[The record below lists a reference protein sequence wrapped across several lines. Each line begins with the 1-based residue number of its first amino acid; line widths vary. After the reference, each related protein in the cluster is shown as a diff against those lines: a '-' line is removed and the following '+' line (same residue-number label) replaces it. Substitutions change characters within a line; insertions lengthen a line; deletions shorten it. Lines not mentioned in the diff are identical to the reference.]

1 MDYFDKGPLLIIAD
15 IFSIVTILSC
25 LVVKV
30 PQIKIIRENESAT
43 GKSLKITN
51 EKKTLIFLYFS
62 GISLIGLTLE
72 LFSYTVM
79 MCYNYA
85 NGYSILSYMEY
96 PILLVQEYV
105 LILMVLKY
113 TDMLNTKSY
122 IGAGIYVGV
131 LGGFLSKALPK
142 SILFTLVVSTLNFKN

>member
-1 MDYFDKGPLLIIAD
+1 M
-15 IFSIVTILSC
+15 
-25 LVVKV
+25 
-30 PQIKIIRENESAT
+30 
-43 GKSLKITN
+43 
-51 EKKTLIFLYFS
+51 
-62 GISLIGLTLE
+62 E
-72 LFSYTVM
+72 LCSYTVM

-85 NGYSILSYMEY
+85 NGYSFLSYMEY

-113 TDMLNTKSY
+113 SDMLNTKSY

-142 SILFTLVVSTLNFKN
+142 SILFTLVVSLILVLVFKNLFKKTVYFFQPFCTPVGAASKIMQLISIVRSKDSQSVSLTTWGLSAFTNFSRFYI